1 MKRHKMVSLTDDT
14 AEIAGKMTNFS
25 QWVRIALREHAVGND
40 LATET
45 MKRIR
50 WAKAAHMLASALMER
65 ALEVDP
71 DYQGT
76 VDELIAKAMNQTTLE
91 EF

>member
-1 MKRHKMVSLTDDT
+1 MVSLTDDT

>member
-1 MKRHKMVSLTDDT
+1 MKQHKMVSLTVDT
-14 AEIAGKMTNFS
+14 AEIASRMPNFS

-71 DYQGT
+71 DYDGT
-76 VDELIAKAMNQTTLE
+76 VDDLIAKAMNQTTLE

>member
-1 MKRHKMVSLTDDT
+1 MPLLQKAK
-14 AEIAGKMTNFS
+14 
-25 QWVRIALREHAVGND
+25 RIALREHAVGND